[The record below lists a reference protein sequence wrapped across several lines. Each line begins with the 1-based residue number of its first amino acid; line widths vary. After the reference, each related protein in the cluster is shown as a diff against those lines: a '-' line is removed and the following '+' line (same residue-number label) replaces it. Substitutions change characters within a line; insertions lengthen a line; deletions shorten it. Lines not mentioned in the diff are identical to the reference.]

1 MSNRVPVPVRLV
13 TLFFFIAFMIG
24 AAAGMGVCSYASRRT
39 LASIAAA
46 HESERADWQAQLDL
60 ARGQLADAQRANR
73 ALAAFAVAEHKQL
86 AGEQSYNAAVIQ
98 QWQSDVQAAAA
109 VPPVPSTSTIAA
121 ASPAG
126 AADPTSALL
135 ALAAKL
141 LLRQ

>member
-1 MSNRVPVPVRLV
+1 MRPIVFTCGLLIVGF
-13 TLFFFIAFMIG
+13 LFGG
-24 AAAGMGVCSYASRRT
+24 AAGVAVCAHESRRT

-60 ARGQLADAQRANR
+60 ARGHLADAQRANR
-73 ALAAFAVAEHKQL
+73 ALAAFAIAEHKQL

-98 QWQSDVQAAAA
+98 QWQADLQAQNAAGVAAAQAAAPA
-109 VPPVPSTSTIAA
+109 PAPSAPD
-121 ASPAG
+121 PA
-126 AADPTSALL
+126 SALL